1 MHARQG
7 VKLVIIAAS
16 AVLSCVLSLGA
27 FAQAGV
33 KSSVPKLNAQ
43 NSRMLIEQV
52 EPELQRFVSQQ
63 RRLPNQAKQVLVKV
77 TPDIGTGIIWIDLD
91 AGYLPKNSPVFL
103 EDFGELLRQVENEGY
118 ELISGV
124 VGFRYIK
131 VRIGGKELREIY
143 PPEHINKRKSAA
155 AKANAIAAPVQGLV
169 VLNPG
174 HGKYLNHQDETWR
187 YQRPTAYVGTTT
199 VYEDTVTPG
208 YSSQLASLLSARSSD
223 TVTSIKHARD
233 IANTTIDPD
242 SGLAWSELGARY
254 HLKRLYPTLGA
265 TIWNRFPEWVA
276 RSATAKSIQS
286 A

>member
-16 AVLSCVLSLGA
+16 AVLSCVLSMGA

-33 KSSVPKLNAQ
+33 KSSAPRLNAQ
-43 NSRMLIEQV
+43 SSRMLIEQV

-63 RRLPNQAKQVLVKV
+63 RRLPNQAKQVLVNV

-103 EDFGELLRQVENEGY
+103 ENFGELLRQVENEGY

-143 PPEHINKRKSAA
+143 PPEHIKKRKSAGRQGKCYRSASSRIGSLESGTRQVSRPPGRNLAPSA
-155 AKANAIAAPVQGLV
+155 ADGLR
-169 VLNPG
+169 G
-174 HGKYLNHQDETWR
+174 HDNR
-187 YQRPTAYVGTTT
+187 VR
-199 VYEDTVTPG
+199 G
-208 YSSQLASLLSARSSD
+208 YRDPWLFLSAC
-223 TVTSIKHARD
+223 K
-233 IANTTIDPD
+233 
-242 SGLAWSELGARY
+242 
-254 HLKRLYPTLGA
+254 
-265 TIWNRFPEWVA
+265 
-276 RSATAKSIQS
+276 SA
-286 A
+286 